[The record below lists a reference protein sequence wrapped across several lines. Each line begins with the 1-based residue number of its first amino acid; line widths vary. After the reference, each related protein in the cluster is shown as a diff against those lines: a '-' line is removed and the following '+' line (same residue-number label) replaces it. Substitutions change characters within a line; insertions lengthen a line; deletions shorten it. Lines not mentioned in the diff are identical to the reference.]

1 MLLSVKPITR
11 ISVNVEMIDAGI
23 ASDAMITARMLRMN
37 TITTTAAKRL
47 PNSRCSSSDSTEA

>member
-11 ISVNVEMIDAGI
+11 IRVKVEMIDAGI

-37 TITTTAAKRL
+37 TITTTAAKKL
-47 PNSRCSSSDSTEA
+47 PHSRCSSSDSTEA